1 MKIVGLI
8 TEYNPFHKGHEYHI
22 RRAKELTGADAVV
35 VIMSGNY
42 VQRGTP
48 AYMDK
53 YARTNIALN
62 HGADVVVELPMP
74 FACSSAE
81 YFATAAVTLLHK
93 MSCIDYICFGSECED
108 ISLLSNVADVLATA
122 KTDPDHQ
129 LNRLIKESVKAGTP
143 YATAR
148 SNGLATILGDQ
159 CKDIVN
165 KPNNILGIE
174 YMKALKLLNSPI
186 IPVSITRANAG
197 YHHSEENDAM
207 YSASSLREAISSN
220 IYSSEDNIAD
230 NTSGNTVSIRILNE
244 LYDFDSYYKS
254 VIGSTAPI
262 TEDDF
267 SAILVNNILSYTMV
281 PEACNTLA
289 QYAGVDT
296 DLANRISNSD
306 ILCNFKSFSQFASIL
321 KRKNIAYT
329 ALSRALLALTLGIKK
344 TDIDEYLDNG
354 IASYVRLLGFKKDS
368 SAVLNAIK
376 ASGNLTIIG
385 QLSEVNDSLPL
396 TDCDRR
402 MIKQSI
408 YYDELYNMIIRHKFA
423 TDVPSEYQRKII
435 IK

>member
-81 YFATAAVTLLHK
+81 YFATASVTLLHK
-93 MSCIDYICFGSECED
+93 MGCIDYICFGSECED
-108 ISLLSNVADVLATA
+108 ISLLSDVADVLASA
-122 KTDPDHQ
+122 KIDPDHQ
-129 LNRLIKESVKAGTP
+129 LNKLIKEAVKTGTP

-159 CKDIVN
+159 CKDIVD

-186 IPVSITRANAG
+186 VPVSITRTNAG

-207 YSASSLREAISSN
+207 YSASSLREAISS
-220 IYSSEDNIAD
+220 
-230 NTSGNTVSIRILNE
+230 GNTVSSRILNE
-244 LYDFDSYYKS
+244 LYDFDSYYES
-254 VIGSTAPI
+254 IIGSTAPV

-267 SAILVNNILSYTMV
+267 STILVNNILSYTMV
-281 PEACNTLA
+281 PDACNTLT

-296 DLANRISNSD
+296 DLANRISNPD
-306 ILCNFKSFSQFASIL
+306 MLCSFKSFSQFASIL
-321 KRKNIAYT
+321 KTKNIAYT
-329 ALSRALLALTLGIKK
+329 ALSRALLALTLDIKK
-344 TDIDEYLDNG
+344 TDIDEYVDNG
-354 IASYVRLLGFKKDS
+354 IASYVRLLGFKKNA

-376 ASGNLTIIG
+376 FNGNLTIIG

-408 YYDELYNMIIRHKFA
+408 YYDELYNMIVRHKFA